1 VTVRQKAQLVLV
13 AAIAIGL
20 TACVSVRVERDGG
33 RADAYF
39 NKAYREIARLEES
52 DPRREHHPHR
62 LCVLVHDAGE
72 GKIIRISV
80 PLWLVNLGMDLAMKG
95 DADGH
100 DFDARK
106 RYDLDWKAVKDLGR
120 FGQGLLLALDD
131 EHDRVL
137 VWLR

>member
-1 VTVRQKAQLVLV
+1 LTTRNKAQLALLG
-13 AAIAIGL
+13 AIAVAL

-39 NKAYREIARLEES
+39 DKAHREIARLEQN

-62 LCVLVHDAGE
+62 LCVLIHDADE

-80 PLWLVNLGMDLAMKG
+80 PLWLVNLGMDLAMKD
-95 DADGH
+95 DAGGH

-106 RYDLDWKAVKDLGR
+106 RYDFDWKAVKDLDR
-120 FGQGLLLALDD
+120 FGQGLLVALDE